1 MKNTLEDLY
10 YGSITPCDTR
20 PVPGSALEKALS
32 RAAECEE
39 NLAHRL
45 SETEKTLLLELI
57 DAHDEITGTIALEK
71 FILGFRLGMRLA
83 VEGLADDDIHHST
96 TQSKHRKKGVNKYGQ
111 TPRQR

>member
-10 YGSITPCDTR
+10 YGSIIPCDTR
-20 PVPGSALEKALS
+20 QIPGSALEKALR

-39 NLAHRL
+39 NLTHRL
-45 SETEKTLLLELI
+45 AGTEKMLLLELI
-57 DAHDEITGTIALEK
+57 DAHDEITGTMALKK

-83 VEGLADDDIHHST
+83 VEGLAEDEVHNST
-96 TQSKHRKKGVNKYGQ
+96 TQSDCRKKGVNEHGQ

>member
-1 MKNTLEDLY
+1 MKNILEDLY

-20 PVPGSALEKALS
+20 PVSGSALEKSLR

-39 NLAHRL
+39 NLTQRL
-45 SETEKTLLLELI
+45 SGTEQTLLLELI
-57 DAHDEITGTIALEK
+57 DAHDEITGTIAIEK

-83 VEGLADDDIHHST
+83 VESLTDNDIHHST
-96 TQSKHRKKGVNKYGQ
+96 TQSKHRKKGMNQNGQ